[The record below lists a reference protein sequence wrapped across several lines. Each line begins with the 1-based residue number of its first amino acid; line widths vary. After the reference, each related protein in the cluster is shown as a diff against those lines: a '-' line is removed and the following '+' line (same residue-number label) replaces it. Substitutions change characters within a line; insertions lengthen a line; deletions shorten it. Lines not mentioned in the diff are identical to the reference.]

1 MKEKLDKEPKI
12 NLTNVTKK
20 DTNKKNKAVQKP

>member
-1 MKEKLDKEPKI
+1 MKEKLDKEPKN
-12 NLTNVTKK
+12 NLTNVPKK

>member
-12 NLTNVTKK
+12 NLTNVPKK
-20 DTNKKNKAVQKP
+20 DTDKKNKTVQKP